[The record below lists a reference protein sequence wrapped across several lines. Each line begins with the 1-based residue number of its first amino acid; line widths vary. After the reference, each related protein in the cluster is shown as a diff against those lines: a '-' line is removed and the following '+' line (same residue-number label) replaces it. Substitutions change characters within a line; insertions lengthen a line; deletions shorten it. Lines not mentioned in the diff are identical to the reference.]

1 MFNKQDLRVELR
13 KNINKD
19 LRNFFCRVGLKSYL
33 KWELREDNQCVS
45 NCFSNADDFDITSV
59 LTVLKQ
65 SDIFISVSI
74 VSSRNYKDQLRILL
88 KTDSVSH
95 LEMQFK
101 HAKYVNALID
111 ILPVSGIICTPARQS
126 NLLIL
131 QPCAPKN
138 SFEKVP
144 NLLKLLE
151 IPWIV
156 LPSSKIAISCDHVK
170 DLILRQKTLCLD
182 LITDMTRQVQGDI
195 QICGQATNI
204 QYFSSSPGSVMMNF
218 CGTLW
223 NTAPGI
229 IMNVQKN
236 PYTLAALEEL
246 SPDLLEVKVSG
257 YYDSEYDTV
266 MPCGIKLNNVFDI
279 PLFLKNQMMLDMK
292 QERTNYLNQLMVFKG
307 KTKEYGIPSL
317 PIDVTKKILIE
328 ACDNSCFLTEKERD
342 ETIEKLRTYQI

>member
-13 KNINKD
+13 KNMNKN
-19 LRNFFCRVGLKSYL
+19 LQNFFCRIGLKSNL

-45 NCFSNADDFDITSV
+45 NCFSNADGLNITSAIS
-59 LTVLKQ
+59 VLKQ

-74 VSSRNYKDQLRILL
+74 VPSRNYKDQLRILL

-95 LEMQFK
+95 LDMQFK
-101 HAKYVNALID
+101 HAEYVNALID

-131 QPCAPKN
+131 QPCAAKN

-156 LPSSKIAISCDHVK
+156 LSSSKIAISCDNVK
-170 DLILRQKTLCLD
+170 DLILRQKKLCLD
-182 LITDMTRQVQGDI
+182 LITDMTQQVQGDI
-195 QICGQATNI
+195 QIRGQATHI

-223 NTAPGI
+223 NTTPGI
-229 IMNVQKN
+229 IMNVRKN
-236 PYTLAALEEL
+236 PYTLAELNEL

-257 YYDSEYDTV
+257 YYDSDQDSI

-279 PLFLKNQMMLDMK
+279 PLFLKNKMMLDMK
-292 QERTNYLNQLMVFKG
+292 QERSKYLNQLLVFKG
-307 KTKEYGIPSL
+307 TAKEYGIPSL
-317 PIDVTKKILIE
+317 PFDVTKKVLIE
-328 ACDNSCFLTEKERD
+328 ACDNSCFLTEKERG
-342 ETIEKLRTYQI
+342 EAIEALKTYQI